1 MKKRI
6 NLIFMTAIIFMS
18 SLVPANAMAVGTE
31 GDLPLDEHQA
41 FC

>member
-18 SLVPANAMAVGTE
+18 TLVIPANAMTVERKGPNP
-31 GDLPLDEHQA
+31 G
-41 FC
+41 